1 MKRIIVGI
9 TGASGSV
16 LAKRAVEE
24 LLSKGHEVHIIFSAQ
39 GEKVFPFELDMS
51 IESWLNSLEHLPG
64 RVIAHDNENM
74 FSRLASGSY
83 SVDGTL
89 VIPCSVGTISRVAQG
104 NSETLL
110 TRVCDVAIKEQR
122 KLVMVIRE
130 TPLSSIHLENML
142 KLSRTGVIIMP
153 PVPPYYHKPKTL
165 EESVDLSV
173 GRILRLLGV
182 DSGLHEEWCDP
193 NDQL

>member
-1 MKRIIVGI
+1 MKRVVVGI

-16 LAKRAVEE
+16 LAKCAVES
-24 LLSKGHEVHIIFSAQ
+24 LLDLGHEVHVVFSKQ
-39 GEKVFPFELDMS
+39 GEKVFPFELELD
-51 IESWLNSLEHLPG
+51 IETWVSGLQNKRG
-64 RVIAHDNENM
+64 RLIVHDNENM

-83 SVDGTL
+83 SVDASL
-89 VIPCSVGTISRVAQG
+89 IIPCSVGTISRVAQG
-104 NSETLL
+104 SSDTLL

-142 KLSRTGVIIMP
+142 KLSRTGVLIMP

-165 EESVDLSV
+165 EESTRLSV
-173 GRILRLLGV
+173 GRIIRLLGIENE
-182 DSGLHEEWCDP
+182 LHEEWCDP
-193 NDQL
+193 NDSI